1 MRQQKG
7 EHVKTIQGFSQ
18 QGFSRVRVNDEI
30 HKISDIS
37 KHMVGHIIDPKK
49 KNNIEILIDRVE
61 VNDINKLRII
71 ESLNSSAEISDGII
85 YINELNTEKQYIYST
100 KFACP
105 YCGYSVG
112 KLEPKLFSFNSPT
125 GACQRCDGLGVDEFF
140 DENKI
145 IENPELSLA
154 DGAISGWD
162 TKNHL
167 YHSML
172 LSLTKHYKVNIDQK
186 YYKLSNKFKDVLF
199 YGSDENIEF

>member
-1 MRQQKG
+1 MSTSDMFQKLMEIARDQTILILSPVVRQQKG

-85 YINELNTEKQYIYST
+85 YISELNTEKQYIYST

-105 YCGYSVG
+105 
-112 KLEPKLFSFNSPT
+112 LL
-125 GACQRCDGLGVDEFF
+125 RILG
-140 DENKI
+140 
-145 IENPELSLA
+145 
-154 DGAISGWD
+154 W
-162 TKNHL
+162 
-167 YHSML
+167 
-172 LSLTKHYKVNIDQK
+172 
-186 YYKLSNKFKDVLF
+186 
-199 YGSDENIEF
+199 